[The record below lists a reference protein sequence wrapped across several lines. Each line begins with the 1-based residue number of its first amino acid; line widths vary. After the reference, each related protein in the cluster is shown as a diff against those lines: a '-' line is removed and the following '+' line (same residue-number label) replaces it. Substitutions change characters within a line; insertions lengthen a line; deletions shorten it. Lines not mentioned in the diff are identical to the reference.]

1 MGEGSRSG
9 DLEKGQR
16 QRKGGDRKGEK
27 ERPAGNAWEQKE
39 KGRRAWGIEQS
50 SYTLPGL
57 GGVGMMMMMAA
68 VAR

>member
-1 MGEGSRSG
+1 MEEGSRSG

-16 QRKGGDRKGEK
+16 QRKGGDGKGEK
-27 ERPAGNAWEQKE
+27 ERPAGNTWEQKE
-39 KGRRAWGIEQS
+39 RGRRAWGIEQS

-57 GGVGMMMMMAA
+57 GVGGMMMAA